1 MENKNDNNKIY
12 KFISNNF
19 LVFVN
24 FSFVIFIVFWL
35 LFFITPK
42 FKEYKIDQEKIELLR
57 EEIRKIRDLQYK
69 TDTNIVIFNEK
80 ISKID
85 SNIIKIRD
93 KKTII
98 EKIEYETNTNISTY
112 NNSQIDSFFS
122 NRYGY

>member
-19 LVFVN
+19 LVVVN

>member
-1 MENKNDNNKIY
+1 MKNKDDNNKIY
-12 KFISNNF
+12 RFISNNF
-19 LVFVN
+19 LVVVN

-57 EEIRKIRDLQYK
+57 EEIRKIQDLQYK

-80 ISKID
+80 ISKLD